1 MILINVN
8 QSVSYYAATP
18 GGSVIRANVLVF
30 RSRKSPIISQ
40 ETASKRRARV
50 RGRAVVQA
58 ISQKLAEEVN
68 RLVEQSERSRSDWV
82 AGIRTTSRGK
92 AQVKRRLSRR
102 SSR

>member
-8 QSVSYYAATP
+8 QSVGYYAATP

-50 RGRAVVQA
+50 RGRAV
-58 ISQKLAEEVN
+58 QK
-68 RLVEQSERSRSDWV
+68 SRSD
-82 AGIRTTSRGK
+82 
-92 AQVKRRLSRR
+92 Q
-102 SSR
+102 